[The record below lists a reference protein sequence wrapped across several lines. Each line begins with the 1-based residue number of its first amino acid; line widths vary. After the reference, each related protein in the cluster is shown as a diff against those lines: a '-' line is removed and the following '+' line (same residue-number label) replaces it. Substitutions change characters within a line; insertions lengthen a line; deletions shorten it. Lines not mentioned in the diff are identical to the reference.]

1 MAPVRN
7 AKVIFNEIPTGYPE
21 PGKTTVYDAS
31 STIDLETVPL
41 NGGVLVKVLYLSA
54 DPYMRGKMRDASI
67 VSYSPAY
74 AIGKPVYGFGVGKI
88 VRSESEQFKA
98 GDIVHTPLLEYAEYS
113 IQTHLQYLD
122 KVNPEPGLSL
132 SVYVGALGMPGKT
145 AYFAWKEFSKAK
157 KGETVFVSGAAGP
170 VGTFVLQLAKSSGL
184 KVIGSAGT
192 EEKVSLVKDL
202 GADVAFNYK
211 TTDTEEV
218 LKSEGPID
226 IYWDNV
232 GGSTLDAALGNAAF
246 HSRFIECGM
255 ISGYNNKEGVHM
267 KNLMNIVA
275 RRISMNGFIQ
285 SDLSSTWST
294 EFNRLVPKK
303 LVSGEIKFTEDI
315 SKGLEKAGDALLE
328 VQTGKNNGKKVV
340 LVAED

>member
-7 AKVIFNEIPTGYPE
+7 AKVLFNEIPTGYPE
-21 PGKTTVYDAS
+21 PGKTTVYDTS
-31 STIDLETVPL
+31 STIDLESAPL

-74 AIGKPVYGFGVGKI
+74 IIGQPIYGFGVGKV
-88 VRSESEQFKA
+88 VRSESERFKP

-113 IQTHLQYLD
+113 IQTYLD
-122 KVNPEPGLSL
+122 YLEKIVPEPGLPL

-145 AYFAWKEFSKAK
+145 AYFAWKEYSKAK
-157 KGETVFVSGAAGP
+157 KGEIAFVSGAAGP
-170 VGTFVLQLAKSSGL
+170 VGTFVIQLAKLDGM

-192 EEKVSLVKDL
+192 DEKVELAKRV

-211 TTDTEEV
+211 TTSTEEV
-218 LKSEGPID
+218 LAKEGPID
-226 IYWDNV
+226 VYWDNV

-255 ISGYNNKEGVHM
+255 ISGYNSKEGVHM

-275 RRISMNGFIQ
+275 RRIAMNGFIQ
-285 SDLSSTWST
+285 SDLASKWNK
-294 EFNRLVPKK
+294 EFNEVVPKK
-303 LVSGEIKFTEDI
+303 LVNGEIKHTEDI
-315 SKGLEKAGDALLE
+315 SKGLEHAGEALLE
-328 VQTGKNNGKKVV
+328 VQTGKNKGKKVIV
-340 LVAED
+340 VAED